1 MAKKLAFILV
11 IFVGLSCDSR
21 SQSFTLYK
29 KGKVIPVVKVNNADL
44 HPLAEDLCDLFEQAA
59 GMRPEII
66 EGNIPKG
73 NPVIEIGYLKSREAE
88 EYTFLFTQKKSNFII
103 EGADKKSIYY
113 ANRKFFELYTT
124 ANQFNFNIKEK
135 KLSEINIPRNLEYKF
150 TPDFEY
156 REPYFPQNFKEQFRH
171 WNMTHTLDEEWG
183 IWGHNINKAIK
194 VTEPMLATINGEV
207 NEEQLCF
214 SSPELKG
221 ALTDYIKNQ
230 IKENAKQ
237 SKYMIMPNDNALV
250 CQCDRCKALGNT
262 EKNASPAVFT
272 LLNSLAKEFSDK
284 QFFSTAY
291 ITTQQPPEFKLK
303 ENAGV
308 MLSTIAFPKGVV
320 IAQSSKKDFAEK
332 QLSGWKSVTNT
343 IYLWDYA
350 VNFDNYLEVYP
361 TVEIM
366 QQNLQFYKSRG
377 VTGVFMQGSEGTY
390 SSFSDLKSYLYAQL
404 LQDVNVSLER
414 CMNTFFS
421 ENYTGVN
428 DLLFD
433 YYTNVERLA
442 LESKKAFD
450 IYGGF
455 NQAYDKYI
463 EKSGFDLFYDR
474 LIQRTDTLD
483 VEKNKNLQKLLLG
496 FTFQKLEM
504 LRTKGIAVDG
514 YAEKTAEGNIKIKP
528 VTHSLFERLKKL
540 KVQTGVE
547 EYNESGLKLSDYI
560 TYWDEQILNGN
571 YNNLL
576 LNKKIQ
582 FLTPLDEDY
591 PNGRM
596 LTDGAVGFSD
606 YYNNW
611 LLISAEAPS
620 IKIYTEDV
628 ANASTIK
635 MNFLVDEKH
644 RIYPPKEIRV
654 EINGRQYGAEVVTKE
669 GTYKATAIIPI
680 TLKEDDEAIIITIVK
695 QPDYTKR
702 PVACDELYFK

>member
-21 SQSFTLYK
+21 SQSFVLYK
-29 KGKVIPVVKVNNADL
+29 KGKVIPVVKVNSADL
-44 HPLAEDLCDLFEQAA
+44 HPLAEDLCDLFEQTA
-59 GMRPEII
+59 GMRPGII
-66 EGNIPKG
+66 QGNAPKG
-73 NPVIEIGYLKSREAE
+73 TPVIEIGYLKRKEAE
-88 EYTFLFTQKKSNFII
+88 EYTFSFTQKKKAFII
-103 EGADKKSIYY
+103 EGADKESLYY

-124 ANQFNFNIKEK
+124 ANQFNFNTKQEK
-135 KLSEINIPRNLEYKF
+135 LTEVTVPHNLEYTF

-156 REPYFPQNFKEQFRH
+156 REPYFPQNFKEQFRR
-171 WNMTHTLDEEWG
+171 WNMTQTLDEEWG

-194 VTEPMLATINGEV
+194 VTKPMLATVNGEV
-207 NEEQLCF
+207 YEEQLCF
-214 SSPELKG
+214 SSPELKA
-221 ALTDYIKNQ
+221 ALTDYIKNK
-230 IKENAKQ
+230 IAEKATQ

-272 LLNSLAKEFSDK
+272 LLNSLAKEFPEE

-291 ITTQQPPEFKLK
+291 ITTEQPPEFKLRD
-303 ENAGV
+303 NAGV
-308 MLSTIAFPKGVV
+308 MLSTMAFPKGVV
-320 IAQSSKKDFAEK
+320 IAESNKKEFAEK
-332 QLSGWKSVTNT
+332 QFSGWKDVTNT

-366 QQNLQFYKSRG
+366 QQNLKFYKSRG

-404 LQDVNVSLER
+404 LQDTNVSLER
-414 CMNTFFS
+414 CMNTFFN
-421 ENYTGVN
+421 ENYAEVN

-433 YYTNVERLA
+433 YYTNAERLA
-442 LESKKAFD
+442 LQSKKAFD

-483 VEKNKNLQKLLLG
+483 IENKKSVQNLLLG

-504 LRTKGIAVDG
+504 LRTKGIGVGG
-514 YAEKTAEGNIKIKP
+514 YAEETEEGNIKIKP
-528 VTHSLFERLKKL
+528 VTHTLFERLKKL
-540 KVQTGVE
+540 KKQTGIE
-547 EYNESGLKLSDYI
+547 EYNESGSKLSDYI
-560 TYWDEQILNGN
+560 VNWDEQILNGN
-571 YNNLL
+571 YSNLL

-591 PNGRM
+591 PNARM
-596 LTDGAVGFSD
+596 LTDGAIGFPD

-611 LLISAEAPS
+611 LLVSYEAPS

-628 ANASTIK
+628 PNASTIT
-635 MNFLVDEKH
+635 MNFLIDERH
-644 RIYPPKEIRV
+644 RIYPPKEVRV
-654 EINGRQYGAEVVTKE
+654 EINGRQYGAEVTAKE
-669 GTYKATAIIPI
+669 GSYKATAVIPI

-702 PVACDELYFK
+702 PIACDELYFN